1 MKQSVKVILASG
13 SPRRREMF
21 ERIGIDFTVM
31 KSDAEEV
38 ITKTAPEEVVMELA
52 SQKAAEIKDRILS
65 ENTQEFSEEVLI
77 VGADTI
83 VVAGDKILG
92 KPADEE
98 DALKILMSLSGKT
111 HSVYTGVSALYIN
124 KEGKQDLDKSF
135 SFAEET
141 EVVMYPFMEDEAKA
155 YINTKEPMDTAGA
168 YGIQGIGGVL
178 VKEIRGDYNNVV
190 GFPLSAFIRLGC
202 QKNFFHL

>member
-38 ITKTAPEEVVMELA
+38 ITKTAPKEVVMELA
-52 SQKAAEIKDRILS
+52 SQKVAEIKERILS
-65 ENTQEFSEEVLI
+65 ENKQLLNEDVLI

-98 DALKILMSLSGKT
+98 DALKILMSLSGKA

-124 KEGKQDLDKSF
+124 KEGKQDLEKSI
-135 SFAEET
+135 SVAEET
-141 EVVMYPFMEDEAKA
+141 EVVMYPFMEEEAKA
-155 YINTKEPMDTAGA
+155 YIDTKEPMDKAGA
-168 YGIQGIGGVL
+168 YGIQGIGSVL
-178 VKEIRGDYNNVV
+178 VKEIHGDYNNVV